1 MLNKVRILNFL
12 RTNLIFIILL
22 TTYFDLLFVVQNKL
36 VEWLFEKYVCP
47 SLNVRIEQALFA
59 FT

>member
-22 TTYFDLLFVVQNKL
+22 ATYFDLLFVVQNKL
-36 VEWLFEKYVCP
+36 VEWLFEKYVSP